1 MFNTK
6 KEREQKHTVTA
17 LYSNTCFINNISN
30 SESFQSEHRFDP
42 IVGKRCEIRFQHHM
56 INVSVF
62 LLSPAT
68 LTLLYFQFFT
78 KTNTNMFKLED
89 KH

>member
-1 MFNTK
+1 MLNTK

-30 SESFQSEHRFDP
+30 SESFQSENRFDP

-56 INVSVF
+56 INISVF
-62 LLSPAT
+62 
-68 LTLLYFQFFT
+68 YFQGSR
-78 KTNTNMFKLED
+78 FKVQSSLLFVTYTIIQGIISSEM
-89 KH
+89 

>member
-1 MFNTK
+1 MLNTK

-30 SESFQSEHRFDP
+30 SESFQSENRFDP
-42 IVGKRCEIRFQHHM
+42 IVG
-56 INVSVF
+56 NVTVF

-68 LTLLYFQFFT
+68 LSLIYFQFFT

-89 KH
+89 KRL